1 MGGLGE
7 AASDLVCGGAIRG
20 WGPVSS
26 PLAADIAAAAA
37 AIDCCWRRY
46 EANVFVT
53 ELQYRTVIISSFT
66 LLLSRFT
73 YFDEVER
80 LKMDFA
86 EKQLQL
92 QWKEKLSD
100 VNRILILMEKVVE
113 ETEKDMEGKD
123 CSEARAK
130 FHNWRPCRDFA
141 FSTLSDDFET
151 IFSPWWKIRKSNW
164 KLNEWY
170 WGLSW
175 PKLTCVSVR
184 LSESAKLSLSQTDK
198 YRVVL
203 NLFSRA
209 TNCS

>member
-1 MGGLGE
+1 ME
-7 AASDLVCGGAIRG
+7 YK
-20 WGPVSS
+20 
-26 PLAADIAAAAA
+26 IAL
-37 AIDCCWRRY
+37 
-46 EANVFVT
+46 N
-53 ELQYRTVIISSFT
+53 ISEVEFT
-66 LLLSRFT
+66 PLLSTLFT

-130 FHNWRPCRDFA
+130 FHNSRPCRDFA

-151 IFSPWWKIRKSNW
+151 IFSPWRKVRVR
-164 KLNEWY
+164 KMTIEIEW
-170 WGLSW
+170 LS
-175 PKLTCVSVR
+175 
-184 LSESAKLSLSQTDK
+184 
-198 YRVVL
+198 
-203 NLFSRA
+203 
-209 TNCS
+209 

>member
-1 MGGLGE
+1 MQ
-7 AASDLVCGGAIRG
+7 DCLVH
-20 WGPVSS
+20 
-26 PLAADIAAAAA
+26 
-37 AIDCCWRRY
+37 
-46 EANVFVT
+46 
-53 ELQYRTVIISSFT
+53 
-66 LLLSRFT
+66 LSKSCLRHYQLRNRFT

-130 FHNWRPCRDFA
+130 FHNSRPCRDFA

-151 IFSPWWKIRKSNW
+151 IFSPWRKVSGWKINW
-164 KLNEWY
+164 NRMISLILLVSLWDWARVPNWVFH
-170 WGLSW
+170 
-175 PKLTCVSVR
+175 KLTSIVWSWICSLGLPIVR
-184 LSESAKLSLSQTDK
+184 
-198 YRVVL
+198 RWR
-203 NLFSRA
+203 LF
-209 TNCS
+209 